1 MNQDDRKKAIRKF
14 SIIYVVSLVVIAIAA
29 WLLFHT
35 PVWVYKSAIRG
46 FANAQEEQ
54 NQLQKKVDGI
64 TSNLQKISQADQAY
78 LSSTNDIEKGGLQA
92 NVQEYQKNISD
103 ALVSVKNDSAG
114 FTSQVAKK
122 SSFNYVVA
130 YNSILAYRNT
140 LASLQK
146 SLAEKGG
153 DAAELLKVQGQ
164 LQNANAQLEIC
175 KISLAAR
182 PQAAAPPP
190 SGGGGGGGG
199 GGNKANEEK
208 LQKQLD
214 EAQANLAACLKAKG
228 ATVAPPP
235 STNLSETAK
244 ATLLYESGEDLVN
257 TAAKTKNLLERR
269 GILSAARMIFQ
280 KSQGAYPDPDKVK
293 KAIQQID
300 SDLKRLSNMG

>member
-1 MNQDDRKKAIRKF
+1 MNQTERKNAIRKF
-14 SIIYVVSLVVIAIAA
+14 ALIYGLSLVVVVIAA

-46 FANAQEEQ
+46 FANAQDEQ
-54 NQLQKKVDGI
+54 SQLQKKVESI
-64 TSNLQKISQADQAY
+64 TTNLQKISQADQAY

-103 ALVSVKNDSAG
+103 ALVSVKNDSAS
-114 FTSQVAKK
+114 FNSQIAKK
-122 SSFNYVVA
+122 SSFSYIVA

-182 PQAAAPPP
+182 PQAAAPPS
-190 SGGGGGGGG
+190 SGGSGGG

-214 EAQANLAACLKAKG
+214 EAQANLAACIRTKG

-235 STNLSETAK
+235 NTNLSETAK
-244 ATLLYESGEDLVN
+244 ATLLYDSGEDLMN

-269 GILSAARMIFQ
+269 GILSAARQILQ